1 MSKLGLAGFLRLIK
15 TKPDGQKE
23 VIEFPNMI
31 LDTGLD
37 MCADGVTNALHL
49 YCRIG
54 TGTTPVAA
62 GQSTLVAQT
71 ASTSTNTPSAPTS
84 FTAMTGSSPRYNK
97 WTVYKRFAAGTLNGT
112 YTEIGFGPAASGNL
126 FNRALI
132 SPSISIGLTEI
143 LDVEYEIRT
152 YIPSADV
159 VGTVV
164 IQGVSY
170 SYTLRPLDINQIS
183 SGSGGVQQWA
193 IKSSRPLDI
202 KNSSSDAYVGGGLVS
217 QTTAV
222 PTSTAS
228 ASGDFFTQSFPD
240 AYVPGT
246 GYRKVR
252 FLWDLALLNVAGGSF
267 THLKFGVDCS
277 TWQAEFS
284 PAVPK
289 TASKQLTLDVG
300 FTFARY
306 P

>member
-1 MSKLGLAGFLRLIK
+1 MSKLGLAGFFRLIK
-15 TKPDGQKE
+15 TKADGQKE

-37 MCADGVTNALHL
+37 MCADGVTGIPLA

-54 TGTTPVAA
+54 TGTTAVSA
-62 GQSTLVAQT
+62 GQSTLVTQS
-71 ASTSTNTPSAPTS
+71 ASTNTNTPSAPTN
-84 FTAMTGSSPRYNK
+84 FVAMTASSPRYNK
-97 WTVYKRFAAGTLNGT
+97 YTSYKRFAAGTLNGT
-112 YTEIGFGPAASGNL
+112 YTEIGFGPASSGNL

-132 SPSISIGLTEI
+132 SPSISIGLTET
-143 LDVEYEIRT
+143 LDVEYELRT

-159 VGTVV
+159 TGSVV
-164 IQGVSY
+164 IQGVTY
-170 SYTLRPLDINQIS
+170 SYTLRPLDINQTSAASGQRPWGHRNTQALAQTGTAKAFIGGALVAQTSVEPTYTAFAYES
-183 SGSGGVQQWA
+183 SGV
-193 IKSSRPLDI
+193 IR
-202 KNSSSDAYVGGGLVS
+202 
-217 QTTAV
+217 
-222 PTSTAS
+222 
-228 ASGDFFTQSFPD
+228 SFPD
-240 AYVPGT
+240 SYVPGT

-252 FLWDLALLNVAGGSF
+252 FLWDLAQLNVAGGSF
-267 THLKFGVDCS
+267 THLKFGVDTS